1 MRNPACSDGNNLLDL
16 VNKYMDAYM
25 AHPDDLASRARAE
38 KYAKIIAKTV
48 VTSSS
53 GTEHGQNSYFY
64 DAAEGLITSVILL
77 VAEFCPPETRH
88 IVSVFK
94 LIQDL
99 LSPSG
104 QKGKNQLQMLL
115 SLLPPEHK
123 ARWFAGRA
131 QRGRAGD
138 GICPFHG
145 NGEPERVS
153 GFRA

>member
-1 MRNPACSDGNNLLDL
+1 
-16 VNKYMDAYM
+16 M

-94 LIQDL
+94 LIFSTSSFEMSEQVFCA
-99 LSPSG
+99 
-104 QKGKNQLQMLL
+104 KI
-115 SLLPPEHK
+115 
-123 ARWFAGRA
+123 A
-131 QRGRAGD
+131 
-138 GICPFHG
+138 
-145 NGEPERVS
+145 NG
-153 GFRA
+153 